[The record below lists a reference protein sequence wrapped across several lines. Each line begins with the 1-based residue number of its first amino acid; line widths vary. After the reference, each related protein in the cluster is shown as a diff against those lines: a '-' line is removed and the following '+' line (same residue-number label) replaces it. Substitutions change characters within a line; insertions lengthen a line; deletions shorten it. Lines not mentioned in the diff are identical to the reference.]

1 MKSDLWGKRK
11 IKENIFE
18 CLLFAQFYVDGNL
31 IIYLAPTYY
40 QALFSPIHR
49 GN

>member
-18 CLLFAQFYVDGNL
+18 CSLFAQFYVDGNL